1 MAELKPC
8 PFCGGEASNFIAGI
22 YCNECGAGVS
32 RYGKTNEQVVEA
44 WNTRHERTCRTVWH
58 SNEFG
63 LFDLH
68 CSECCSLLLIQ
79 RDGSETQ
86 PNFCP
91 NCGARVK
98 ED

>member
-1 MAELKPC
+1 MAYPTTIPVRLLWQ
-8 PFCGGEASNFIAGI
+8 GEYAVINGK
-22 YCNECGAGVS
+22 
-32 RYGKTNEQVVEA
+32 RYVPEK
-44 WNTRHERTCRTVWH
+44 TCRIVWH

-86 PNFCP
+86 PNYCP
-91 NCGARVK
+91 NCGAK
-98 ED
+98 AIE